1 MSEPDTSYP
10 SVDDGLI
17 RVSDVDSPI
26 YRIFPLWS
34 LEETL
39 RVRQLALVAPSK
51 WEDPF
56 DVIGDVIAVDIRRGA
71 RIEQKIINQA
81 LPPVFAQC
89 WSRTIESDTLLRAY
103 SRVVKDPN
111 FRRNICPRDEGVRVR
126 SSARKLL
133 QAMRNGNPSG
143 LNGKWFIGD
152 VRYLSSG
159 ALLQEITNALR
170 TNGLNSF
177 RSAVK

>member
-1 MSEPDTSYP
+1 MSEPDASYP

-26 YRIFPLWS
+26 YRIFPLWV

-39 RVRQLALVAPSK
+39 RLRQLALVAPSK

-56 DVIGDVIAVDIRRGA
+56 EVIGDAIAVNIRRGD
-71 RIEQKIINQA
+71 RIEQKIINQE

-103 SRVVKDPN
+103 ASQLIQR
-111 FRRNICPRDEGVRVR
+111 
-126 SSARKLL
+126 
-133 QAMRNGNPSG
+133 
-143 LNGKWFIGD
+143 
-152 VRYLSSG
+152 
-159 ALLQEITNALR
+159 
-170 TNGLNSF
+170 
-177 RSAVK
+177 